1 MKFQFIENHHNEF
14 YVVRMCS
21 VLRVSKSGYYNWLN
35 QKDREPTEHEL
46 NREKVKKKIRQFF
59 HESMG
64 TYGAPRILEDLI
76 EAGYY
81 VSEKTVG
88 RYMREMGLRAT
99 PLWKYVSTTNSSHS
113 LGIYPNLLDRKFEVD
128 EPNKVWTGDIT
139 YIWTREG
146 WLYLA
151 MIIDLYSRLVVG
163 WSIADNMRT
172 ELPLE
177 ALEMAIKLRKPDKG
191 LIHHSDQGSQY
202 ASKEYITRL
211 NEIEADI
218 SMSHK
223 GTPYDNAT
231 SESFFATLKK
241 ELIYRRDFSTRKE
254 AIEAVTWYIAAFYNK
269 RRRHSHNN
277 YLSPEKFEIQEQLKA
292 AKQTEQEIK
301 KVI

>member
-1 MKFQFIENHHNEF
+1 
-14 YVVRMCS
+14 MCS
-21 VLRVSKSGYYNWLN
+21 VLDVSKSGYYKWLK
-35 QKDREPTEHEL
+35 QKDREPTTREL
-46 NREKVKKKIRQFF
+46 YRDEVKMKIRQFF
-59 HESMG
+59 YESTG
-64 TYGAPRILEDLI
+64 TYGARRILADLV
-76 EAGYY
+76 EAGYS

-99 PLWKYVSTTNSSHS
+99 PIEEFVFTTDSSHS
-113 LGIYPNLLDRKFEVD
+113 LGVYPNLLNRKFDVD
-128 EPNKVWTGDIT
+128 QPNKVWTGDIT

-151 MIIDLYSRLVVG
+151 MILDLYSRLVVG

-177 ALEMAIKLRKPDKG
+177 ALDMAIKLRKPEEG

-202 ASKEYITRL
+202 ASKEYISRL
-211 NEIEADI
+211 NEIKAYI
-218 SMSHK
+218 SMSRK

-254 AIEAVTWYIAAFYNK
+254 AIEAVTWYIASFYNK

-277 YLSPEKFEIQEQLKA
+277 YLSPEQFEIQEQIKA
-292 AKQTEQEIK
+292 AKQSDQAMK
-301 KVI
+301 KAI

>member
-1 MKFQFIENHHNEF
+1 M
-14 YVVRMCS
+14 
-21 VLRVSKSGYYNWLN
+21 LGVSKSGYYKWLK
-35 QKDREPTEHEL
+35 QKDREPTKSERY
-46 NREKVKKKIRQFF
+46 REKVKQKIRQFF

-64 TYGAPRILEDLI
+64 TYGAPRILKDLI
-76 EAGYY
+76 EAGYS

-99 PLWKYVSTTNSSHS
+99 PLWKYVSTTDSSHS
-113 LGIYPNLLDRKFEVD
+113 LGVYPNLLDRNFSVD

-151 MIIDLYSRLVVG
+151 MILDLYSRLVVG

-177 ALEMAIKLRKPDKG
+177 ALDMAINLRKPEEG
-191 LIHHSDQGSQY
+191 LVHHSDQGSQY
-202 ASKEYITRL
+202 ASNEYVTRL
-211 NEIEADI
+211 NEIKATI

-241 ELIYRRDFSTRKE
+241 ELIYRRDFKTRAE

-269 RRRHSHNN
+269 RRRHSHNA
-277 YLSPEKFEIQEQLKA
+277 YLSPEQFEIQEQIKA
-292 AKQTEQEIK
+292 AKENEQAIK

>member
-1 MKFQFIENHHNEF
+1 MTA
-14 YVVRMCS
+14 S
-21 VLRVSKSGYYNWLN
+21 LR
-35 QKDREPTEHEL
+35 
-46 NREKVKKKIRQFF
+46 
-59 HESMG
+59 
-64 TYGAPRILEDLI
+64 
-76 EAGYY
+76 
-81 VSEKTVG
+81 
-88 RYMREMGLRAT
+88 
-99 PLWKYVSTTNSSHS
+99 
-113 LGIYPNLLDRKFEVD
+113 VD

-177 ALEMAIKLRKPDKG
+177 ALEMAINLRKPDKG

-223 GTPYDNAT
+223 GTP
-231 SESFFATLKK
+231 
-241 ELIYRRDFSTRKE
+241 
-254 AIEAVTWYIAAFYNK
+254 
-269 RRRHSHNN
+269 
-277 YLSPEKFEIQEQLKA
+277 
-292 AKQTEQEIK
+292 
-301 KVI
+301 

>member
-1 MKFQFIENHHNEF
+1 
-14 YVVRMCS
+14 
-21 VLRVSKSGYYNWLN
+21 L
-35 QKDREPTEHEL
+35 KDREPTKREL
-46 NREKVKKKIRQFF
+46 YRDKVKQKIRQFF
-59 HESMG
+59 HESIG

-76 EAGYY
+76 EAGYS

-99 PLWKYVSTTNSSHS
+99 PLWKYVSTTDSSHS
-113 LGIYPNLLDRKFEVD
+113 LGVYPNLLDRNFNVD

-151 MIIDLYSRLVVG
+151 MVLDLYSRLVVG

-177 ALEMAIKLRKPDKG
+177 ALDMAINLRKPEEG
-191 LIHHSDQGSQY
+191 LVHHSDQGSQY
-202 ASKEYITRL
+202 ASKEYVTRL
-211 NEIEADI
+211 NEIKATI

-241 ELIYRRDFSTRKE
+241 ELIYRRDFKTRAE
-254 AIEAVTWYIAAFYNK
+254 AIKAVTWYIAAFYNK
-269 RRRHSHNN
+269 RRRHSYNA
-277 YLSPEKFEIQEQLKA
+277 YLSPEKFEIQEQIKA
-292 AKQTEQEIK
+292 AKQNEQAMR